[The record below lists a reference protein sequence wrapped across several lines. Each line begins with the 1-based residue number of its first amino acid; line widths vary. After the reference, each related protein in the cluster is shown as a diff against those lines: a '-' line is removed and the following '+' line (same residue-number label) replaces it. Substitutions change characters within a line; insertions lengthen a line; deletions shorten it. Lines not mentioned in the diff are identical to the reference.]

1 MAPSLGETDHCTG
14 SCMVGLLV
22 LRRVVVLSGPMQPLF
37 VTFEGLD
44 GSGKSTQL
52 KLARTW
58 LEEQGVAFIATHEP
72 GGTPIGER
80 IREIFLDESMGPMDG
95 IMELLLVFASRRR
108 HLSEV
113 VDPALEAGEHVLCD
127 RFTDSSY
134 AYQGAGRGLP
144 FAHIDRVDEI
154 ATGRRRPQRTL
165 LFDVP
170 AAVARQRGQ
179 LRLGGGSRIGAER
192 LDGAGQFGRADRLDK
207 EDLAF
212 YERVR
217 GAFLEQAERDG
228 DRFFLIDADRS
239 IDETFASVRAIL
251 ADLCPA
257 S

>member
-1 MAPSLGETDHCTG
+1 
-14 SCMVGLLV
+14 
-22 LRRVVVLSGPMQPLF
+22 MQPLF

-52 KLARTW
+52 ELVKTW
-58 LEEQGVAFIATHEP
+58 LEEQGVAFVATHEP

-95 IMELLLVFASRRR
+95 ILELLLVFASRRR
-108 HLSEV
+108 HLAEV
-113 VDPALEAGEHVLCD
+113 VDPALAAGQHVLCD

-134 AYQGAGRGLP
+134 AYQGAGRGLSL
-144 FAHIDRVDEI
+144 AHIDRVDEI
-154 ATGRRRPQRTL
+154 ATDRRRPHRTL

-170 AAVARQRGQ
+170 AAVARQRSQ
-179 LRLGGGSRIGAER
+179 ARLGGGSRSR
-192 LDGAGQFGRADRLDK
+192 TDRLDD
-207 EDLAF
+207 EDMAF

-217 GAFLEQAERDG
+217 RGFLEQAERDE
-228 DRFFLIDADRS
+228 DRFFLIDAERS

-251 ADLCPA
+251 ADLCPV